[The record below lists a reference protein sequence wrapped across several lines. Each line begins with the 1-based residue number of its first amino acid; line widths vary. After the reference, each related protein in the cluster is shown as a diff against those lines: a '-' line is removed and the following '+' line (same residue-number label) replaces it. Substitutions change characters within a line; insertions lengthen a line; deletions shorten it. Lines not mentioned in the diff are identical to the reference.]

1 MKKEK
6 ILFLLKKHNDSAGY
20 FTSKAGLSNSA
31 EFLKKILEKN
41 FNVNCDLK
49 LCLDANGIDR
59 EIHLF
64 RPDICILEAI
74 WVPPYKL
81 KELVKLWPKVTF
93 LIRVHS
99 KTPFLANEGIAID
112 WIKQY
117 NEIENVL
124 ISFNNED
131 TNKDFINLGVKSVY
145 LPNLYPLS
153 KNFNYFEYFIKS
165 IKEKICN
172 VFGCNHSDTIIN
184 IGCFG
189 AIRPLKNQLS
199 QAFAAISYA
208 DANDKILHYHI
219 NSSRVEQK
227 GESAIKN
234 IRELF
239 KNTRHKLI
247 EYPWMTHHDFIKVIG
262 KMDMGLQVS
271 FTESFN
277 IVTADFIS
285 TKKPIIVGYD
295 TDWVNTN
302 SKVDPNDIPNITKKI
317 NSVLNNPSSFVL
329 KNYLSLEKYQF
340 NSLKVWKNFLN

>member
-20 FTSKAGLSNSA
+20 FTSKSGLSNSA

-49 LCLDANGIDR
+49 LCLDANSINR

-81 KELVKLWPKVTF
+81 KELVKLWPEVTF

-117 NEIENVL
+117 NEIENVI
-124 ISFNNED
+124 ISFNNDD
-131 TNKDFINLGVKSVY
+131 TNKDFINIGIKSVY
-145 LPNLYPLS
+145 LPNLYPVNNNL
-153 KNFNYFEYFIKS
+153 NYFKYLFKS
-165 IKEKICN
+165 VKEKICN
-172 VFGCNHSDTIIN
+172 IFGCTHIDTIIN

-208 DANDKILHYHI
+208 DSNNKILHYHI

-247 EYPWMTHHDFIKVIG
+247 EYPWMNHHDFIKVIG

-277 IVTADFIS
+277 IVTADFIN

-295 TDWVNTN
+295 TDWVNDK
-302 SKVDPNDIPNITKKI
+302 SKVDPNDIPGMTKKI
-317 NSVLNNPSSFVL
+317 NSVLNNPSSFTL
-329 KNYLSLEKYQF
+329 RNYLSLEKYQF
-340 NSLKVWKNFLN
+340 NSLKVWKDFLN